1 MAKRRASRLAFVYG
15 VVTALAVTAIILYSL
30 VAGWSWRQSLI
41 LTIGVLAILWALMFS
56 LLEVKRISSRSRSIL
71 GPKEA
76 VDPDAS
82 RRVTVGPPTGEALP
96 HHEFHPGSPGM
107 DQGQL
112 TANLPDA
119 VPFVGEV
126 ERRHQKEHV

>member
-1 MAKRRASRLAFVYG
+1 MAKRQASRIAFAYG

-30 VAGWSWRQSLI
+30 VAGWSFKQSLF
-41 LTIGVLAILWALMFS
+41 LTIGVLVILWALMFS
-56 LLEVKRISSRSRSIL
+56 LLEVKRISSRSKSIA
-71 GPKEA
+71 GPEEA
-76 VDPDAS
+76 FDPDAS
-82 RRVTVGPPTGEALP
+82 RRVPVEPATGEP
-96 HHEFHPGSPGM
+96 QVHHEFHPGSPGM

-126 ERRHQKEHV
+126 ERRHREKHA